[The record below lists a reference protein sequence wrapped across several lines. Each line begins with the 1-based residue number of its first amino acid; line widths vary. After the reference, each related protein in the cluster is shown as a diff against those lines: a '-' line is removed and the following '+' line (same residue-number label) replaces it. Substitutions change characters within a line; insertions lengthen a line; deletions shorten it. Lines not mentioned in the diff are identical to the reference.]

1 MKYALWTLSVLYSS
15 TAFTADF
22 NQQKS
27 HCLDAANIV
36 KNQNY
41 GAFLQLIPEQIRG
54 KEGAIKRLVDKQNDK
69 YTKSRFAGINNFFI
83 EDFEL
88 VEDPESH
95 RSRSVRNS
103 FQKWQTTQVLKVNY
117 KFDTT
122 VVRTNKPQSVRG
134 YCLFAFIDDEWYMT
148 NLLK

>member
-1 MKYALWTLSVLYSS
+1 MKHALWTLSILYSS

-27 HCLDAANIV
+27 HCIDAANIV

-41 GAFLQLIPEQIRG
+41 DAYKQLIPEQIRG
-54 KEGAIKRLVDKQNDK
+54 KKGAIKRLVDKQNDK
-69 YTKSRFAGINNFFI
+69 YTKSRYAGINNFLI
-83 EDFEL
+83 EDYEL
-88 VEDPESH
+88 VENPENH
-95 RSRSVRNS
+95 RSRTVRNS

-122 VVRTNKPQSVRG
+122 VVRTNKPQSIGG
-134 YCLFAFIDDEWYMT
+134 YCLFAFINDEWYMT